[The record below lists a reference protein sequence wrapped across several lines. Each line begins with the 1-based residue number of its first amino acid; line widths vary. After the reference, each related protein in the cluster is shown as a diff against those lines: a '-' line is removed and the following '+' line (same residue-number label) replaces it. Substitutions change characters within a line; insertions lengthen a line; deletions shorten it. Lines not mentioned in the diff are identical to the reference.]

1 VNLFKSLLKG
11 TFTLKNS
18 LITWKPELKHIEA
31 LEQIMEIP
39 LEKDE
44 REPAAK
50 EIAMRRRWS

>member
-1 VNLFKSLLKG
+1 
-11 TFTLKNS
+11 
-18 LITWKPELKHIEA
+18 LKHIEA